1 MISLFSV
8 GAIQAAGPGPYP
20 VRSRL
25 PGHSVK
31 PRRCSVLCWLACF
44 FAIGTTASA
53 AETQEAPSGAD
64 VTIVEGQVVFEGG
77 AALEGVMVFCI
88 DGATSLVVAAA
99 NSDHDGRVSLTVPAG
114 HQLV

>member
-1 MISLFSV
+1 ML
-8 GAIQAAGPGPYP
+8 
-20 VRSRL
+20 
-25 PGHSVK
+25 K
-31 PRRCSVLCWLACF
+31 PRRCSVLWGLACF

-53 AETQEAPSGAD
+53 AETQEVRSGAH

-99 NSDHDGRVSLTVPAG
+99 NSDHHGRVSLTVPAG
-114 HQLV
+114 HKLVWARRRRVSNFAGWTRRGRRSFA